1 MALTILNYG
10 KTRTYKTSQIK
21 AVAEYVWLKYKK
33 KTRLVT
39 TDVGSMWEPVQS
51 HVDAGLIQPLYV
63 PSSKEFKGEAI
74 WKKLARGDWPTE
86 TIDNRLKEGS
96 KWISWKEQ
104 KDSGEIGAYAF
115 ESLSSIGMG
124 LMRGWAEGN
133 LTVGNASVPGFRTVE
148 GETFGQNT
156 ENHYGMILTAMPAFM
171 NDINMLPIEIV
182 YTSSWDEV
190 VEPKDKD
197 VVKVYKLGPM
207 LPGRKL
213 VDIIPGSVNI
223 LIHSMMV
230 TVDGKSE
237 VRCYIKPHPWEVLNK
252 YQWPAGLRL
261 EASES
266 IQKAIDANWPE
277 GYFVPTK
284 EKGIGV
290 LLEFRDEMRE
300 LAAGELRKK
309 LALDQKV

>member
-10 KTRTYKTSQIK
+10 KTRTFKTSQAGPI
-21 AVAEYVWLKYKK
+21 AEYVYRRWKK
-33 KTRLVT
+33 RTRFVT

-74 WKKLARGDWPTE
+74 WKKLARGAWPVDIT
-86 TIDNRLKEGS
+86 NNQLKEGS
-96 KWISWKEQ
+96 KWVEWKDQ
-104 KDSGEIGAYAF
+104 KESAEVGAYVF

-124 LMRGWAEGN
+124 LMRGWAESN

-156 ENHYGMILTAMPAFM
+156 ENHYGMILTAMPAFL

-182 YTSSWDEV
+182 YTTSWDEV
-190 VEPKDKD
+190 MEPRDKD
-197 VVKVYKLGPM
+197 IQKVYRLGPM

-213 VDIIPGSVNI
+213 IDIVPGSVNM
-223 LIHSMMV
+223 LVHSMVV
-230 TVDGKSE
+230 TDGPKSE
-237 VRCYIKPHPWEVLNK
+237 VRCYIKNHPWEVLNK

-261 EASES
+261 DSSNAVLSALD
-266 IQKAIDANWPE
+266 KRWPE
-277 GYFVPTK
+277 GYFVPSR

-300 LAAGELRKK
+300 LASAELKKK
-309 LALDQKV
+309 LQLT